1 VTAAVLALHRR
12 TFRSL
17 RRHRNY
23 RLFFTGQVVSVSGSW
38 MQNIALAWLVV
49 QLSHSPLAVGAL
61 AFCRFAPFTIFGL
74 VAGWV
79 SDRVETRRLL
89 IWTQAA
95 QLVLA
100 LALAALALTG
110 TATLPLILTLA
121 ALGGIAL
128 VFDAPGRQTLT
139 FQLVGERELPNAVAL
154 NSSLFN
160 ASRIVGP
167 ALAGLVIAA
176 FGVGACFVVNA
187 VSFLAVLASLLL
199 LRESELYS
207 VARSAPRSVVAGV
220 REGLAFVKRTRELV
234 IVLGVVTVLSVA
246 GFNFYVIVPLLAS
259 DTLHLGATAFGLL
272 AAAFGAGAL
281 VGALAAAALGR
292 ASRRAFLG
300 GTTGFGLTMLILAPL
315 QTAWLC
321 GVLLFGVGVS
331 FTLLTA
337 NANTLVQLATPPE
350 LRGRVLGL
358 YLFAFAGL
366 APIGGLLSG
375 WLVEVGGTSLSFALA
390 GVTAL
395 ATAGVAAR
403 AWPRVAAT
411 HSGAEPEPA
420 FSR

>member
-1 VTAAVLALHRR
+1 MTAAVLALHRR

-79 SDRVETRRLL
+79 SDRVDTRRLL

-95 QLVLA
+95 QLVIA
-100 LALAALALTG
+100 SALAALALTG
-110 TATLPLILTLA
+110 TANLPLVLVLA
-121 ALGGIAL
+121 ALGGVAL
-128 VFDAPGRQTLT
+128 VFDAPARQTLT

-167 ALAGLVIAA
+167 ALAGLVIAG

-187 VSFLAVLASLLL
+187 VSFFAVLASLLL

-207 VARSAPRSVVAGV
+207 VARSAPRSVVAGI
-220 REGLAFVKRTRELV
+220 REGLGFVRRTRELV
-234 IVLGVVTVLSVA
+234 IVLSVVTVLSVA
-246 GFNFYVIVPLLAS
+246 GFNFHVIVPLLAA
-259 DTLHLGATAFGLL
+259 DTLHLGAKAFGLL

-292 ASRRAFLG
+292 ASRRGFLA
-300 GTTGFGLTMLILAPL
+300 GTAGFGLTMLLLAPL
-315 QTAWLC
+315 ATAWLC
-321 GVLLFGVGVS
+321 ALLLFAVGVS

-337 NANTLVQLATPPE
+337 NANSLVQLATPPE

-366 APIGGLLSG
+366 APVGGLLAG
-375 WLVEVGGTSLSFALA
+375 WLVDVGGTSLSFALA

-395 ATAGVAAR
+395 LTAGVASR
-403 AWPRVAAT
+403 AWPRSVAT
-411 HSGAEPEPA
+411 RSGAEPEPA
-420 FSR
+420 FGR